1 MVTAIGRPE
10 YDYLYEAALSL
21 VSLEALV
28 PVEWR
33 ICVDGPGAD
42 VDAVGNVV
50 ERAGMTAAIMGIS
63 ERRGA
68 GPARNSA
75 LRGIDASY
83 LLTLDADDTIDG
95 AGVIRLLE
103 GLEAYPEAMWAAG
116 RCHSV
121 DPDGALLWEGPSDP
135 FEPGLIL
142 TTDTFW
148 HAKCRTGVLPFI
160 CTATLA
166 RTDAIRRVGG
176 WPEPARRRA
185 DDTALWSVLSTQF
198 PGVWVP
204 AVVYFYRRHLASTTN
219 QPGFREIDE
228 RLDQT
233 ATMVSRGSTRDYL

>member
-1 MVTAIGRPE
+1 VTAIGRPE

-33 ICVDGPGAD
+33 ICVDGPA
-42 VDAVGNVV
+42 VDPCAVAEAV
-50 ERAGMTAAIMGIS
+50 ERAGMTAAVTVVM

-75 LRGIDASY
+75 LRGIAAEY
-83 LLTLDADDTIDG
+83 LLTLDADDMID
-95 AGVIRLLE
+95 AVGVVRLLE
-103 GLEAYPEAMWAAG
+103 ALEQWPEAMWAAG

-121 DPDGALLWEGPSDP
+121 NVDGALLWEGPSDP
-135 FEPGLIL
+135 FEPGLIPI
-142 TTDTFW
+142 TDTFW
-148 HAKCRTGVLPFI
+148 HAKCRTGGLPFI

-166 RTDAIRRVGG
+166 RTDAIRHVGG

-185 DDTALWSVLSTQF
+185 DDTALWGVISTQF
-198 PGVWVP
+198 TGVWVP
-204 AVVYFYRRHLASTTN
+204 AVIYFYRRHAASTTN
-219 QPGFREIDE
+219 QLGFRRIDE

-233 ATMVSRGSTRDYL
+233 ARMVSRGTTRDYL